1 MQSPLQSKERINMGN
16 DDDKRRTTRDG
27 RKIILAKMPTSTLAG
42 RGEEKQF
49 EKGEN
54 VPTSVGMVPA

>member
-1 MQSPLQSKERINMGN
+1 MGN

-27 RKIILAKMPTSTLAG
+27 RKIILAKMPASTLAV

-49 EKGEN
+49 EKEGN
-54 VPTSVGMVPA
+54 VQTSVGMVPA

>member
-1 MQSPLQSKERINMGN
+1 MGN

-27 RKIILAKMPTSTLAG
+27 RKIILAKMPTSTLAV

-49 EKGEN
+49 EKEGN
-54 VPTSVGMVPA
+54 VQTSVGMVLA